1 LKTTKAAS
9 AVMPTPVWCHRC
21 SIRIAPYDNRS
32 VHHGKIYHRG
42 CYVKINH
49 EKAQARR
56 G

>member
-1 LKTTKAAS
+1 MAN
-9 AVMPTPVWCHRC
+9 PIWCHRC

-32 VHHGKIYHRG
+32 VRNGKTYHYG
-42 CYVKINH
+42 CYVKISH